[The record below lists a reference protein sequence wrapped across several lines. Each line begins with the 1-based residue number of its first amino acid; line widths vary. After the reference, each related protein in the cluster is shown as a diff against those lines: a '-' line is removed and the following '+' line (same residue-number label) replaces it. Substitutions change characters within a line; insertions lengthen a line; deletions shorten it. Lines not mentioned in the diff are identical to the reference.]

1 MKGKREFTEDEA
13 NKIRNLIKQKLLAS
27 TNEQKAI
34 RNKIRDLKFYFSD
47 FSDKKGYTVDD
58 FNQLIKSDQIRI
70 IGGRTQ
76 SIKETNEIMKKPP
89 MKTRNDSKVTGENIE
104 QELVATGNFRQYI
117 DLDSNTLDK
126 TGFYCLRLKE
136 NSKLPDRY
144 QLILDK
150 RKFKYLYIGK
160 AEGQTIGERLGQ
172 EIEHKSPGTFF
183 RSIGCVLRYSPIKGH
198 LKGHSN
204 QNNYKFSTTDTA
216 EIVKWLISNVEISI
230 VEYNG
235 SFEIEKEFI
244 QKYSPLLND
253 THNPMK
259 LQELKDDKDKCRKIA
274 RG

>member
-1 MKGKREFTEDEA
+1 MKGKREFTDDEA

-27 TNEQKAI
+27 TNEQKGI

-58 FNQLIKSDQIRI
+58 FNQLIKSGQIRI
-70 IGGRTQ
+70 IGGKTQ
-76 SIKETNEIMKKPP
+76 STKETNEIIPKPP
-89 MKTRNDSKVTGENIE
+89 MKTRVDSKVADENIE
-104 QELVATGNFRQYI
+104 KELIATGNFRQYI
-117 DLDSNTLDK
+117 DLDSRTLSK

-160 AEGQTIGERLGQ
+160 AEGQTLGERLGQ

-216 EIVKWLISNVEISI
+216 EIVKWLKSNVEISI
-230 VEYNG
+230 VENNG
-235 SFEIEKEFI
+235 SFEIEKDFI
-244 QKYSPLLND
+244 KKYCPLLND

>member
-1 MKGKREFTEDEA
+1 MKGKGEFTEDEA
-13 NKIRNLIKQKLLAS
+13 NKIRNLIKQKMQVS
-27 TNEQKAI
+27 SNEQKGI
-34 RNKIRDLKFYFSD
+34 RNKIRDLNFYYTD

-58 FNQLIKSDQIRI
+58 FNQLIKSGQIRI
-70 IGGRTQ
+70 IGGKTQ
-76 SIKETNEIMKKPP
+76 SIKEKNEIVNEPP
-89 MKTRNDSKVTGENIE
+89 MKSRIDSNVTGENIE

-117 DLDSNTLDK
+117 DLESNTLDK

-136 NSKLPDRY
+136 NSKLSDRY

-150 RKFKYLYIGK
+150 RMFKYLYIGK
-160 AEGQTIGERLGQ
+160 AEGQTLRERLGQ

-230 VEYNG
+230 VEYSG
-235 SFEIEKEFI
+235 SFEIEKWFI
-244 QKYSPLLND
+244 QKYCPLLND

>member
-1 MKGKREFTEDEA
+1 MKGNREFTEDEA

-27 TNEQKAI
+27 TNEQKGN

-58 FNQLIKSDQIRI
+58 FNQLIKSGQIRI
-70 IGGRTQ
+70 NGGTTP
-76 SIKETNEIMKKPP
+76 SIKEANDIMKKPP
-89 MKTRNDSKVTGENIE
+89 VKTIIDSKVTDKNIE
-104 QELVATGNFRQYI
+104 KQLVAAENFKQYI
-117 DLDSNTLDK
+117 DLDSDTLDK

-144 QLILDK
+144 QNILDT

-160 AEGQTIGERLGQ
+160 AEGQTLGERLGQ
-172 EIEHKSPGTFF
+172 EIENKSPGTFF
-183 RSIGCVLRYSPIKGH
+183 RSIGAVLRYSPIKGH

-204 QNNYKFSTTDTA
+204 QNNYKFSPTDTA
-216 EIVKWLISNVEISI
+216 VIVKWLISNIEISI
-230 VEYNG
+230 VEYIGN
-235 SFEIEKEFI
+235 FEIEKVII
-244 QKYSPLLND
+244 QKYCPLLND

-259 LQELKDDKDKCRKIA
+259 LIELKDDKDKCRKIA

>member
-13 NKIRNLIKQKLLAS
+13 NKIRNLINQKLLAS
-27 TNEQKAI
+27 TNEQKGI
-34 RNKIRDLKFYFSD
+34 RNKIRVLKFYFSD

-58 FNQLIKSDQIRI
+58 FNQLIKSGQIRI
-70 IGGRTQ
+70 IGGRAQ
-76 SIKETNEIMKKPP
+76 SIEETNEIMKKPQ
-89 MKTRNDSKVTGENIE
+89 MKARIDSNVSGENIE
-104 QELVATGNFRQYI
+104 QKLFATGNYRRYN
-117 DLDSNTLDK
+117 DLDSSILDK

-136 NSKLPDRY
+136 KSKLPDRY

-160 AEGQTIGERLGQ
+160 AEGQTLRERLSQ
-172 EIEHKSPGTFF
+172 EIEHRSPGTFF
-183 RSIGCVLRYSPIKGH
+183 RSIGCVLRYSPIQGH

-235 SFEIEKEFI
+235 SFEIEKWFI
-244 QKYSPLLND
+244 QKYCPLLND
-253 THNPMK
+253 THNPLK
-259 LQELKDDKDKCRKIA
+259 LQVLKDDKDKCRKIA